1 MSLHALGA
9 YVRQA
14 RQAKKL
20 SQRSLSQKL
29 DGLMSQMMI
38 SKLENGHLRSIS
50 DDKLRALSQVL
61 HAPYHP
67 LKALSLDDTDA
78 DPPLEQE
85 ALRSARLEGK
95 ATSLEAWELSLLEMA
110 YERLIY
116 RETELMLK
124 LLISMLDQRISDR
137 QMDELH
143 QILQ

>member
-1 MSLHALGA
+1 
-9 YVRQA
+9 
-14 RQAKKL
+14 
-20 SQRSLSQKL
+20 
-29 DGLMSQMMI
+29 MI

-61 HAPYHP
+61 HVPYHT
-67 LKALSLDDTDA
+67 LKDLSLDDTEA

-110 YERLIY
+110 YERLSD